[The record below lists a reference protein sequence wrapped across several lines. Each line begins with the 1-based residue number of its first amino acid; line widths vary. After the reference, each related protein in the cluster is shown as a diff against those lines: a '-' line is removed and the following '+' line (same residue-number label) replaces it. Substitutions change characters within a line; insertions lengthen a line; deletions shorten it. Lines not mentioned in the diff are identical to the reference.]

1 MERES
6 RHSRAGVLLAL
17 VILAAPLVL
26 VASSWGEITSSGGE
40 SATAATKGGGGSPD
54 PEEAATPQTDAPTG
68 PGARPLA
75 DPSGYVALTYDDGP
89 APELTPRLLDTL
101 AAYDAPAT
109 FFVQGNHTSEHP
121 ELVKRELAEG
131 HVVGNHTFDH
141 LDLTAIDPDLVR
153 RELQGT
159 NEELA
164 KIGFT
169 PQLYRPPY
177 DRHSP
182 QVDAI
187 AEELGLTRASWTYRH
202 DPKDW
207 DDPSQ
212 QGKPAGVVCKS
223 VISQA
228 RAGDV
233 ILMHDRFEGTVDA
246 APCIIRGLRMR
257 GLEPGRLEVA
267 SEPSPKNGD
276 SYIAVAP

>member
-6 RHSRAGVLLAL
+6 RNSRAGVLLAL
-17 VILAAPLVL
+17 VILAAPLAL
-26 VASSWGEITSSGGE
+26 VASSWGEITSGGGGTA
-40 SATAATKGGGGSPD
+40 SASAKMAGGGSPE
-54 PEEAATPQTDAPTG
+54 PEEAATPETGAPTG

-75 DPSGYVALTYDDGP
+75 DPVGYVALTYDDGP
-89 APELTPRLLDTL
+89 EPELTPRLLDTL

-121 ELVKRELAEG
+121 ELVQRELADG

-141 LDLTAIDPDLVR
+141 LDLTAIDPELAR
-153 RELQGT
+153 RELLGT

-169 PQLYRPPY
+169 PKLYRPPY

-187 AEELGLTRASWTYRH
+187 ARELGLTRASWTYRH

-207 DDPSQ
+207 DDPSEE
-212 QGKPAGVVCKS
+212 GKPAGVVCKS

-228 RAGDV
+228 RAGD
-233 ILMHDRFEGTVDA
+233 
-246 APCIIRGLRMR
+246 GLYLVR
-257 GLEPGRLEVA
+257 
-267 SEPSPKNGD
+267 
-276 SYIAVAP
+276 IAREACMA